1 MRKRVTSASFAT
13 LLLLVS
19 GASANVIEWFDS
31 DGVKI
36 RSVSA
41 GEGPAVILLHGFSG
55 SADGAWIN
63 PGTFNAIAMAGFRVI
78 AIDHRGHG
86 QSDKPHDPELYGV
99 QMAEDVRR
107 LLDHLDI
114 AQAHVVGYSMGGK
127 IANTF
132 RARHPGRLLTLTLG
146 GYGWPWKGR
155 ETSYEDALASLA
167 NRQVLPGND
176 MSALAAYSVRSNDL
190 VPAADDLRANRIPVL
205 SLVGTEDEA
214 VPRSEVETLR
224 QTMSA
229 VQAVDMPGT
238 HAGADGALYK
248 PQFAN
253 EIIEFLNQYTD
264 TTN

>member
-1 MRKRVTSASFAT
+1 MRKRVTLASIAT
-13 LLLLVS
+13 LLLLACA
-19 GASANVIEWFDS
+19 ASANVIAWFDS

-36 RSVSA
+36 RYVSA
-41 GEGPAVILLHGFSG
+41 GDGPPVVLLHGFSG

-63 PGTFNAIAMAGFRVI
+63 PGTFSAIAVAGYRVI

-86 QSDKPHDPELYGV
+86 QSDKPHDPEGYGV

-114 AQAHVVGYSMGGK
+114 TQAHIIGYSMGGK

-132 RARHPGRLLTLTLG
+132 RARHPDRLLTLTLG
-146 GYGWPWKGR
+146 GYGWPWEGR
-155 ETSYEDALASLA
+155 EMSFEEALANMT

-176 MSALAAYSVRSNDL
+176 MHALAAYSVRSNEL
-190 VPAADDLRANRIPVL
+190 VPAADNLRANKIPVL

-214 VPRSEVETLR
+214 VPRSEVDTLR
-224 QTMSA
+224 QTMSS
-229 VQAVDMPGT
+229 VQAIDMPGT

-253 EIIEFLNQYTD
+253 EIIVFLDQYSDRTH
-264 TTN
+264 